1 MAVGRAARAQEL
13 TSFPLLEMP
22 RRIGLRGSKGHAA
35 RSELHTASEGRRAA
49 RGCKG
54 RAGRYERRA
63 ASKGT
68 PNSLRLSKLHKAR
81 GSK

>member
-1 MAVGRAARAQEL
+1 MGRAARAEEL
-13 TSFPLLEMP
+13 TSFLLLEMP
-22 RRIGLRGSKGHAA
+22 RRIVSRGSKGRAA
-35 RSELHTASEGRRAA
+35 RNELRAASEGRQAA

-54 RAGRYERRA
+54 RAGQCERRA
-63 ASKGT
+63 ASIGT